1 MSKLISSPFS
11 PAILVDEAFQ
21 LLKRIDRDIQEA
33 RAQWNVD
40 WFRRLMRLRPKAVRR
55 LQRRWDKVCGK
66 TLIPLGSLRRQ
77 YHANISLYLYEPRK

>member
-11 PAILVDEAFQ
+11 HAILVDEAFQ

-33 RAQWNVD
+33 RAQWNAD

-55 LQRRWDKVCGK
+55 LQRRWDKVSDK
-66 TLIPLGSLRRQ
+66 TLIPLGPLRRR